1 MTSKEDNITM
11 DSIELTSDSTLI
23 PEDKESSEYLEKL
36 NQYYSIKHNYEVK
49 KQEKINKIIKNPE
62 LSLKQKQE
70 AYSKVKMNC
79 VNCGRRVGTIFG
91 NNDGVLSAIC
101 GDKTNLCTLN
111 ISINTGKFVPLSE
124 LTSAFQAEVDDS
136 KTDII
141 MTKLDLLFGYE
152 NETMVLS
159 TFKRIKNELM
169 NDLESLMMYRSKFIE
184 VIENIDNKSKI
195 KMNLDSYYDKI
206 ELIKNTVDEFNESG
220 QINLIKDMI
229 IVYQDEL
236 MPIIN
241 DLNNLKYKYYTME
254 FNEDDN
260 THHLIKKQYTI
271 SQLLD
276 TFVEPVVNTFEIN
289 KSSANSEKVNKD
301 ELRNMG
307 KRLQVDD
314 FDWGDNEEES
324 KQESKQESTQ
334 ESKETIPK
342 IKRIVNNSNQQYDN
356 KDVIMFGDKI
366 IINENDYEVNQ
377 GIIENNEKISIEA
390 SNNKEKY
397 QQEMIYVAPSH
408 PELVAIDKNTGDIFV
423 VDLNIKSKSTAS
435 TSSSIEIT
443 PPPPPGTPES
453 SSTTSPI
460 ESPIKSPIESSYIN
474 LSNNDIADEE
484 QYNIGD

>member
-124 LTSAFQAEVDDS
+124 LTSAFQDEVDDS

-435 TSSSIEIT
+435 TSSLSSIEIT

-460 ESPIKSPIESSYIN
+460 ESPIKSSYIN